1 MPKAMTGIKEFLF
14 SVPPKDHS
22 ETIPELRQRW
32 FENIVAILLAVAAIT
47 ATWSSFEAA
56 RWGGKGGGLVS
67 SSSIL
72 RADSN
77 REASRGA
84 EQTLIDASLWLEWEK
99 ARSIPGRENLVT
111 FLRDRFSPAL
121 DLAQDEWLKSVPVD
135 AAGNPTGALPPLTP
149 LNLDAYVPPGQKKSE
164 DLAAQAETQLAESST
179 YGAISSR
186 YVNLT
191 VLFALVLFF
200 GNVAT
205 KFGSPKLQLALG
217 LLSTSVLL
225 FGLLRLA
232 TLPLI

>member
-1 MPKAMTGIKEFLF
+1 MTTVKEFLF
-14 SVPPKDHS
+14 SVTPKTHS
-22 ETIPELRQRW
+22 ETVPERRQRW
-32 FENIVAILLAVAAIT
+32 FENIVALMLAVAAIS
-47 ATWSSFEAA
+47 ATWSSFEAS

-67 SSSIL
+67 QSSIL

-99 ARSIPGRENLVT
+99 AQSIPGREQLSA

-121 DLAQDEWLKSVPVD
+121 DAAQDDWL
-135 AAGNPTGALPPLTP
+135 AGAPAGTLPPQTP
-149 LNLDAYVPPGQKKSE
+149 MNLDSYVPPGQKKSE
-164 DLAAQAETQLAESST
+164 DLAAKAEELLAEAST
-179 YGAISSR
+179 YSAVSGR
-186 YVNLT
+186 YVNVT
-191 VLFALVLFF
+191 ILFALVLFF